1 MAAIKI
7 DKKIAKYRVQK
18 PSDAAAAPPPAE
30 VVKLEPQVEMTK
42 GKDGRSAKVVRIH
55 EKLERPE
62 VLIGSTYKIKT
73 PVSDHAMYL
82 TINDIVMNEGTE
94 HEHRR
99 PFEIFINSKN
109 LDHFQWIVA
118 LTRVISA
125 VFRKGG
131 EVAFLVEELKA
142 VFDPRGGYWQPGGK
156 FMPSIVAEIG
166 YVIER
171 HQQTIGVMAK
181 PGMDDSQRL
190 LVESKRKEWELRH
203 KQQDAFAETGY
214 PEGAQL
220 CSKCS
225 TAAVVLM
232 DGCMTCLS
240 CGDSKCG

>member
-1 MAAIKI
+1 MSRIKI
-7 DKKIAKYRVQK
+7 EQKIVKYRVQK
-18 PSDAAAAPPPAE
+18 PEAEKPEAERPAKDARE
-30 VVKLEPQVEMTK
+30 
-42 GKDGRSAKVVRIH
+42 GKIRKEAGGKVVRIH

-82 TINDIVMNEGTE
+82 TINDIVMNEGSE

-171 HQQTIGVMAK
+171 HLQTIGVMQK
-181 PGMDDSQRL
+181 PGMDESQRL
-190 LVESKRKEWELRH
+190 LVEAKRKEYVERH
-203 KQQDAFAETGY
+203 KQQDAFAQTGY
-214 PEGAQL
+214 PQGAQL

-225 TAAVVLM
+225 TAAVVMM